1 MKTAREEILGNVRKA
16 LNKGD
21 ICEAPEV
28 AARIEEHSPNTIPGR
43 ATGPDTERTAVFI
56 EEAER
61 SGATVTHIADATD
74 LSTAVADYLES
85 IGAAPRVRAAPH
97 PLLKDALAKQDLLE
111 ITQGPSGGADPVAL
125 TAAFAGVAETGTLV
139 LYSGPDS
146 PTTLNF
152 LPDTDIVLL
161 PETRIVG
168 AYEDAW
174 TALRQAMGDGIM
186 PRTVNWITG
195 PSRSADIEQTL
206 LMGAHGPRRLHIVIL
221 DDKKT

>member
-1 MKTAREEILGNVRKA
+1 MKTGRHEILENIRNA
-16 LNKGD
+16 LNKSN
-21 ICEAPEV
+21 IYEAPGVSERL
-28 AARIEEHSPNTIPGR
+28 AAHSVNTLPGR
-43 ATGPDTERTAVFI
+43 ATDPAADLTAIFI

-61 SGATVTHIADATD
+61 SAATVARIGRPDELAG
-74 LSTAVADYLES
+74 AVADYLERL
-85 IGAAPRVRAAPH
+85 GEGLRARIAPH
-97 PLLKDALAKQDLLE
+97 PLLRDALAQQSRLE
-111 ITQGPSGGADPVAL
+111 ISEGPSDGTDSTAL
-125 TAAFAGVAETGTLV
+125 TVAFAGVAETGTLV
-139 LYSGPDS
+139 LHSGPDG

-168 AYEDAW
+168 VYEDAW
-174 TALRQAMGDGIM
+174 AALRQDMGDGAM

-206 LMGAHGPRRLHIVIL
+206 LMGAHGPKRLHIVIL